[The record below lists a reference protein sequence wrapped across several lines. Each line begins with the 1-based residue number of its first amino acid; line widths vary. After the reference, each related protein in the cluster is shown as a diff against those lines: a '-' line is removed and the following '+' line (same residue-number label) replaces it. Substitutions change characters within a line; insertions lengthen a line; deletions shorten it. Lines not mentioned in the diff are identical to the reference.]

1 MKYLLII
8 KKMKR
13 LLKNIFCIIIISST
27 LSACQSVKDGLT
39 GKKQANNSDEFL
51 VKKKNPLSLPP
62 EFEKL
67 PEPKNLIKNNDQND
81 SEISIKEILTKNTT
95 VENTVSAGETSGSSL
110 EKSILEK
117 IKSN

>member
-1 MKYLLII
+1 MKNLFKNTLFILLI
-8 KKMKR
+8 
-13 LLKNIFCIIIISST
+13 LGA
-27 LSACQSVKDGLT
+27 LSACQNVKDGLT
-39 GKKQANNSDEFL
+39 GKKKTNSDEFL

-67 PEPKNLIKNNDQND
+67 PEPKTLTKDNEQND
-81 SEISIKEILTKNTT
+81 SEISLKEILTKNTKEKNTAST
-95 VENTVSAGETSGSSL
+95 VEVSNDSL

>member
-1 MKYLLII
+1 MKNLFKNTLFILLI
-8 KKMKR
+8 
-13 LLKNIFCIIIISST
+13 LGA

-39 GKKQANNSDEFL
+39 GKKQTNSDEFL

-62 EFEKL
+62 DFENL
-67 PEPKNLIKNNDQND
+67 PEPTTSNKNDTQEE
-81 SEISIKEILTKNTT
+81 SEISLKEILTKGSNTEST
-95 VENTVSAGETSGSSL
+95 VTVSESPDSSL

>member
-8 KKMKR
+8 KIMKK
-13 LLKNIFCIIIISST
+13 LLKNIFFT
-27 LSACQSVKDGLT
+27 LVILITLNACKSVKDGLI
-39 GKKQANNSDEFL
+39 GKKKTNSDEFL

-67 PEPKNLIKNNDQND
+67 PEPKTLTKNNDQND
-81 SEISIKEILTKNTT
+81 SEISLKEILTKNTT
-95 VENTVSAGETSGSSL
+95 GENVVSTVEASSDSL

>member
-1 MKYLLII
+1 MK
-8 KKMKR
+8 K
-13 LLKNIFCIIIISST
+13 LLKNLFFTLIILIT
-27 LSACQSVKDGLT
+27 FSACKSVKDGLT
-39 GKKQANNSDEFL
+39 GKKQTNSDEFL

-67 PEPKNLIKNNDQND
+67 PEPKTLTNNNDQND

-95 VENTVSAGETSGSSL
+95 EESTVSTDEVLSDSL

>member
-8 KKMKR
+8 KKMKNLFKNTLFI
-13 LLKNIFCIIIISST
+13 LLILGA

-39 GKKQANNSDEFL
+39 GTKQTNSDEFL

-62 EFEKL
+62 DFENL
-67 PEPKNLIKNNDQND
+67 PEPTTLNKNGDKNDT
-81 SEISIKEILTKNTT
+81 EISLKEILTKNANTKS
-95 VENTVSAGETSGSSL
+95 TVSVSETSTGSL
-110 EKSILEK
+110 EKNILEK

>member
-8 KKMKR
+8 KKMKK
-13 LLKNIFCIIIISST
+13 LFKNIFFILIILIT
-27 LSACQSVKDGLT
+27 LNACQSVKDGLT
-39 GKKQANNSDEFL
+39 GKKKTNSDEFL

-67 PEPKNLIKNNDQND
+67 PEPKNLTKNNDQND
-81 SEISIKEILTKNTT
+81 SEISLKEILTMNTT
-95 VENTVSAGETSGSSL
+95 EKNTVSTVEATSGSL